1 MRSEKEKGFM
11 GFVSGATYRFT
22 NKHYPN
28 HALNVYGINAASTGR
43 NICLF
48 PNTPSDIMQI
58 WVVKAT
64 GGDRFRL
71 HSAVA
76 SSYVLDC
83 SDGSL
88 ANSYRNNAHLC
99 AATRTS
105 LTDSQVEFVK
115 VSADVYKIY
124 LPGKDLF
131 LTATNTTLVG
141 GMVGGNPA
149 ATIPTITALL
159 GGTGGH
165 SNVYWEE
172 DNASAK
178 QEWKVSL
185 SMEGGGAGSTQ
196 CVWPT
201 TSRSVSRYNTSGHD
215 GADISPVTHQVAGD
229 PIYAFMEGHVA
240 MTGTPAS
247 NPKEGYTVRIHHTNP
262 LNNGY
267 THIRSQYMHL
277 QSAPLVSAYHKVHA
291 GQLIGYMGNTGNVIP
306 TPTPKA
312 PGAGTHLHFE
322 VRGGNGTQFPLGGP
336 SSGGFATGT
345 VLQSKNYLDI
355 CN

>member
-1 MRSEKEKGFM
+1 M

-22 NKHYPN
+22 NKYYPN
-28 HALNVYGINAASTGR
+28 HALNVYGTNAASTGR
-43 NICLF
+43 NVCLF
-48 PNTPSDIMQI
+48 ANTPSDIMQR
-58 WVVKAT
+58 WVVQAAS
-64 GGDRFRL
+64 GGRFRL
-71 HSAVA
+71 HSAVC

-99 AATRTS
+99 ATTQTS
-105 LTDSQVEFVK
+105 LTDSQVELVK
-115 VSADVYKIY
+115 VSTDVYKIY

-141 GMVGGNPA
+141 GNPA
-149 ATIPTITALL
+149 AAIPTIAALL

-172 DNASAK
+172 DRACAK
-178 QEWKVSL
+178 QEWKVTPSV
-185 SMEGGGAGSTQ
+185 EGGGTGGAQ
-196 CVWPT
+196 YLWPT

-215 GADISPVTHQVAGD
+215 GADISPVTHQVPGD
-229 PIYAFMEGHVA
+229 PVYAFMEGTVA

-247 NPKEGYTVRIHHTNP
+247 NPKEGYTIRIHHTNP

-267 THIRSQYMHL
+267 TQIRSQYMHL
-277 QSAPLVSAYHKVHA
+277 QSAPLISAYSKVYA

-306 TPTPKA
+306 APTTEA

-322 VRGGNGTQFPLGGP
+322 VRGGNATQFPLGGA
-336 SSGGFATGT
+336 SSNGFATGT
-345 VLQSKNYLDI
+345 VLQSKHYLDI
-355 CN
+355 CY